1 MAEEKKGDKM
11 DTAEFLKAIMDKFG
25 ISYSHALNT
34 VSGMREVVYLSG
46 AHAPAEYTKE
56 QKEIMEKLKL
66 KL

>member
-1 MAEEKKGDKM
+1 MAEEKKGNKM

-46 AHAPAEYTKE
+46 AHAPVEYTK
-56 QKEIMEKLKL
+56 
-66 KL
+66 